1 MYRCWLH
8 IKSAIFPASK
18 EITAK
23 RTPKGELGRCLNL
36 FMKSLPKASKV
47 VTPAGGL
54 FLECACS
61 MLTRNLWPLKKVFV
75 PKDIL
80 DSLFTLQIRNGFSQ
94 KKTNDVSTPNI
105 YAYFPKLVGTETR
118 KIGNSLG
125 TKNIFKSWICLASLK
140 GNSRASVKVCW
151 RRRCLNILS
160 HKKLNLPIAKC
171 WVRQHGKKVL

>member
-1 MYRCWLH
+1 MYEWWLH
-8 IKSAIFPASK
+8 KSAIFPASK

-61 MLTRNLWPLKKVFV
+61 MLTRNLWPLKRVFV

-118 KIGNSLG
+118 KIGNGLE
-125 TKNIFKSWICLASLK
+125 TKNIFQELDMFSLIK
-140 GNSRASVKVCW
+140 RHSRASVKVCW

-160 HKKLNLPIAKC
+160 HKKLNLPN
-171 WVRQHGKKVL
+171 G

>member
-1 MYRCWLH
+1 MGEVF
-8 IKSAIFPASK
+8 KSVY
-18 EITAK
+18 EVIT
-23 RTPKGELGRCLNL
+23 
-36 FMKSLPKASKV
+36 KASKV
-47 VTPAGGL
+47 VIPAGGL
-54 FLECACS
+54 FLASACS
-61 MLTRNLWPLKKVFV
+61 MLRQNLWPLKKAFV
-75 PKDIL
+75 SKDIW

-118 KIGNSLG
+118 KIGNSLE